1 MIIFRIILGIA
12 IIYLI
17 INILIR
23 YIQEYKFKQNYV
35 FLIEYDGTVLKRLK
49 YKPGLTRRI
58 PKKSESILVV
68 DGGDNKI
75 KEFLFKNIRIKGS
88 YVENLENIQDN
99 FVIYQANNNG
109 NYYIKYCTEISS
121 TGIGFNDFQHFPPK
135 KEVIGVSGNLCYGYT
150 YSFSVIPTTS
160 RYRLKDIKLICYGY
174 SRQKYGY

>member
-1 MIIFRIILGIA
+1 MIIVRIILGIA

-23 YIQEYKFKQNYV
+23 YIREYKFKQNYV
-35 FLIEYDGTVLKRLK
+35 YLIEYDGVVSKRLK
-49 YKPGLTRRI
+49 YKPGLTHRI

-68 DGGDNKI
+68 DKGDYKI
-75 KEFLFKNIRIKGS
+75 KEFLFKNIRTNRS
-88 YVENLENIQDN
+88 YIENLENIQDN
-99 FVIYQANNNG
+99 FVIYYNNG

-121 TGIGFNDFQHFPPK
+121 TGIGFNDLLYFPPK
-135 KEVIGVSGNLCYGYT
+135 KEVIGISGNLCYGYT